1 MLIDLLMIAAGIV
14 ILFFGGEWLV
24 RGSSLLATRF
34 GIPPIIIGV
43 TIVAIGTSTP
53 ELVVSVNAA
62 LNGANDIALGNVV
75 GSNISNI
82 LLVLGIS
89 AAIRAVHSV
98 PSMVRL
104 HTSIM
109 IGVLVL
115 LMLMMMDGELG
126 RFDSTVLLAGMLAY
140 IGYTI
145 IEARRDGGVDTAEE
159 TLVMPAGK
167 GVGYFVMLIVA
178 GLGLLMLGARL
189 LVSGAVD
196 LARDAGIPEAFIGLT
211 IVAVGTSL
219 PELTTSVI
227 AAVKKAGDIAIGN
240 IIGSNIFNV
249 LFILGS
255 TGVINPLVSGGV
267 TSVDMGVMLA
277 AAVLL
282 LFVLAVWKQIGRLNG
297 RLFLAGYV
305 GYTAWLASNI

>member
-14 ILFFGGEWLV
+14 VLFFGGEWLV

-62 LNGANDIALGNVV
+62 LDGANDIALGNVV
-75 GSNISNI
+75 GSNIANI
-82 LLVLGIS
+82 LLILGIS
-89 AAIRAVHSV
+89 AIIRAVQSV
-98 PSMVRL
+98 SSMVRV
-104 HTSIM
+104 HTPIM
-109 IGVLVL
+109 IGAAVL
-115 LMLMMMDGELG
+115 LALTMMDGELS

-145 IEARRDGGVDTAEE
+145 VEARRDGGADTGDDAYTLAE
-159 TLVMPAGK
+159 GK
-167 GVGYFVMLIVA
+167 GVGYCVKLIVA

-189 LVSGAVD
+189 LVKGAVD
-196 LARDAGIPEAFIGLT
+196 LAIDAGVSETFIGLT

-240 IIGSNIFNV
+240 IVGTNIFNV

-282 LFVLAVWKQIGRLNG
+282 LLVLVVWKQVGRFTG
-297 RLFLAGYV
+297 CLFLTGYV
-305 GYTAWLASNI
+305 GYTMWLASHI